1 MVLIDILLAFFSQYL
16 SFVPSSTG
24 IGWEYS
30 AYLMGAAFLLGSGM
44 TLRAGLQLR
53 VELVMSSNRPRLV
66 RLLEIVSSALGTA
79 VTCAL
84 TWWLLGFTMRTY
96 GYGEVSQESFTPLWI
111 PQAVLTLGAAVLAFQ
126 MSARLV
132 SALAGN
138 PVNCAR
144 ARRCQRHRIA
154 PFSSATGHRRLA
166 ATRQD
171 ASRHQGA
178 FTWERSSP
186 AFSGSFS
193 EPWPQARGSALRC
206 CPPRSD

>member
-1 MVLIDILLAFFSQYL
+1 MNDLSDGPRDPATGTTRTCCGPAKAADTVSLLGAWAAGFCILGLTLVVLIDILLAFFSQYL

-144 ARRCQRHRIA
+144 LGAA
-154 PFSSATGHRRLA
+154 SAI
-166 ATRQD
+166 
-171 ASRHQGA
+171 
-178 FTWERSSP
+178 E
-186 AFSGSFS
+186 
-193 EPWPQARGSALRC
+193 
-206 CPPRSD
+206 